1 MDDLVKNIHQGKNFD
16 RVAHLERCLLLAREL
31 DLLSR
36 SWVTYEAATLIWRA
50 VKAEKEGHE

>member
-36 SWVTYEAATLIWRA
+36 SWVTYEVATLI
-50 VKAEKEGHE
+50 